1 MDRISEVKIIV
12 ENALNYTKQILEKII
27 DIPSPSGYCRN
38 VLDYI
43 ASEVKALGF
52 SFDMTAKG
60 NGLIYIS
67 KNDSNN
73 NNEKGILLTA
83 HVDTLGAMVRSIK
96 ADGKIRMTSIGGFM
110 MQSVEGEYCTIHMRN
125 QKKVTGTILST
136 KPSIHVYNDA
146 RSMERTE
153 DLMEIRLDESVT
165 SKEDVQALGI
175 TVGDYISFDPRYSVS
190 ESGYIKSRH
199 LDDKAGVAI
208 LMGFLHYIYE
218 NQVSLSRDV
227 TVMFSTYEEVGHGSS
242 YIPTTIDTL
251 LAIDM
256 GAIGDDLT
264 CTEKDVSICVKDGRG
279 PYDYGM
285 VNELIN
291 IAQTE
296 KISYALDIY
305 PYYSSDASAALTGGH
320 DIKAALIGPGV
331 HASHT
336 LERTHEDAL
345 RNTLQLLIGYLK

>member
-320 DIKAALIGPGV
+320 DIKAALISCPPV
-331 HASHT
+331 SA
-336 LERTHEDAL
+336 
-345 RNTLQLLIGYLK
+345 